1 MENKNF
7 NNLTFTNDDVELA
20 KQFFPIFKEHYEK
33 AFKFNEK
40 GFKLEFLDPVKHT
53 PIFRCEIWGKTFDR
67 LTNKDFYV
75 KTVTNLAMSFAVAFK
90 LHYFN
95 EKN

>member
-1 MENKNF
+1 MEKENF

-20 KQFFPIFKEHYEK
+20 KQFLPIFKEHYEK
-33 AFKFNEK
+33 SEK
-40 GFKLEFLDPVKHT
+40 GFELEFLDPVKHT

-75 KTVTNLAMSFAVAFK
+75 KTVTNLAIAFAVAFK

-95 EKN
+95 EEN